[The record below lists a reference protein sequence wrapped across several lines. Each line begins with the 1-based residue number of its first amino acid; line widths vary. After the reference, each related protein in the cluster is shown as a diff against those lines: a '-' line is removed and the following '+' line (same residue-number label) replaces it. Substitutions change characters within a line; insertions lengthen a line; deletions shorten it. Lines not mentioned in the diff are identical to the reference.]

1 MKHAYLIMAHNEPEI
16 LQRLIHLLDCPKHD
30 IFVHIDKKSDIR
42 QFALSK
48 EACLNSRLFVLDK
61 RIDARWGGFSLV
73 ECEMLLMQTARD
85 QGDYDYYHI
94 MSGVTL
100 PIKNMRYIHDF
111 FQNHQGRIF
120 LGIDIGE
127 FEKEATRR
135 IRYRNFFND
144 NHFSFLGNRT
154 RQHLNG
160 LSFRIQQLFHLEK
173 HSSHLLKIG
182 AQWCSLTDAAVE
194 LLLSS
199 KDWIRKTF
207 QFGSCVDEIY
217 KQTVIWNSP
226 LRDKIYKIGNSLE
239 GCMYEINWSRG
250 NGRSPYTYSTD
261 SDIELLMK
269 SDKLFARKFSSQHM
283 NVVDRLIESIHRE
296 MMIATNRR

>member
-16 LQRLIHLLDCPKHD
+16 LQRLIHLLDCPEND

-42 QFALSK
+42 QFALNQDTCHHSK
-48 EACLNSRLFVLDK
+48 LHILQD
-61 RIDARWGGFSLV
+61 RISVNWGAFSIV
-73 ECEMLLMQTARD
+73 ECEMALMQTAHA
-85 QGDYDYYHI
+85 QSDYDYYHI

-100 PIKNMRYIHDF
+100 PIKHMHYIHEF
-111 FQNHQGRIF
+111 FQNHQGTIF

-127 FEKEATRR
+127 IEEEAKRR
-135 IRYRNFFND
+135 IIYRNFFND
-144 NHFSFLGNRT
+144 NQFRFLGNHT
-154 RQHLNG
+154 RQQLNG
-160 LSFRIQQLFHLEK
+160 LSFRIQKLLHLEK
-173 HSSHLLKIG
+173 NSTRELKIG

-207 QFGSCVDEIY
+207 QYGSCVDEIY

-239 GCMYEINWSRG
+239 GCMYEIDWNRG
-250 NGRSPYTYSTD
+250 NGSSPYTYSTE
-261 SDIELLMK
+261 SDIELLIK

-283 NVVDRLIESIHRE
+283 NVVKRLIESIHRE
-296 MMIATNRR
+296 KMIATEA

>member
-16 LQRLIHLLDCPKHD
+16 LQRLIHLLDCPEND

-48 EACLNSRLFVLDK
+48 ESCLNSRLFVLDK
-61 RIDARWGGFSLV
+61 RIDVQWGGFSQIK
-73 ECEMLLMQTARD
+73 CEMALMQAAYD
-85 QGDYDYYHI
+85 QGGYEYYHV

-100 PIKNMRYIHDF
+100 PIKSMRYIFSF
-111 FQNHQGRIF
+111 FDKHQGAIF
-120 LGIDIGE
+120 LGIDVGE

-144 NHFSFLGNRT
+144 NQFRFLDNRT

-160 LSFRIQQLFHLEK
+160 LSFRIQKLLHLEK
-173 HSSHLLKIG
+173 RSTRTLKIG
-182 AQWCSLTDAAVE
+182 ANWCSLTGEAVE

-207 QFGSCVDEIY
+207 QYGSCVDEIY

-226 LRDKIYKIGNSLE
+226 LRDKIYKVGNSLE
-239 GCMYEINWSRG
+239 GCMYEIDWSRG
-250 NGRSPYTYSTD
+250 NGRSPYTYSTE

-269 SDKLFARKFSSQHM
+269 SDKLFARKFTGKHIEIV
-283 NVVDRLIESIHRE
+283 NRLIKLIH
-296 MMIATNRR
+296 T

>member
-16 LQRLIHLLDCPKHD
+16 LQRLIHLLDCPEND

-48 EACLNSRLFVLDK
+48 ESCLNSRLFVLDK
-61 RIDARWGGFSLV
+61 RIDVQWGGFSQIK
-73 ECEMLLMQTARD
+73 CEMALMQAARD

-94 MSGVTL
+94 MSDVTL

-173 HSSHLLKIG
+173 RSSHPLKIG

-207 QFGSCVDEIY
+207 QYGSCVDEIY

-239 GCMYEINWSRG
+239 GCMYEIDWSRG
-250 NGRSPYTYSTD
+250 NGRSPYTYSTE
-261 SDIELLMK
+261 SDVKLLMK
-269 SDKLFARKFSSQHM
+269 SNKLFARKFSSQHM
-283 NVVDRLIESIHRE
+283 YVVDRLIESIHRE
-296 MMIATNRR
+296 KMIATEP